1 MSNDLKRIQ
10 SAIIA
15 ALSQHTAHNYRA
27 STAVIKGIQE
37 KVDALAEQA
46 VSKLVAQLERLSV
59 NEINAFT
66 QGKYTTPRLK
76 ALKAEIDNWATMLD
90 QIIKSEWDK
99 SAIGLADHE
108 TSFMSKTMS
117 QAFDSL
123 PKVNVSAEAV
133 LVAVKREPI
142 VGQFVDD
149 MLSSISKSQRDRIYA
164 TMRQGFQSGKT
175 NSQVIRDII
184 GTQALNFKDGLTQLT
199 KRDIERVVR
208 TSRNHLSSVAYEDTY
223 KQLGVKYVV
232 RVATL
237 EGRTCVACAGLDG
250 KVYKREEPKPP
261 ATLHPNCRCQYAPSF
276 DGELVGNR
284 PFVRAL
290 KVRKRDGSYRF
301 RGIDDMTKKQ
311 REDAGLKV
319 GQVQAKTTYAK
330 WFKNQDAAF
339 QKQWLGKTR
348 YELYKKGELSIDRF
362 ADPLGKQYT
371 LEELRKRDAETFKA
385 VFGD

>member
-46 VSKLVAQLERLSV
+46 VSKLVAQLERLSE

-149 MLSSISKSQRDRIYA
+149 MLSSISKSQRERIYA

-175 NSQVIRDII
+175 NAQVIRDII
-184 GTQALNFKDGLTQLT
+184 GTQALNHKDGLTNLT
-199 KRDIERVVR
+199 RQSIERVVR
-208 TSRNHLSSVAYEDTY
+208 TLRNHLSNIAYEETY
-223 KQLGVKYVV
+223 KKLGVKYVV

-237 EGRTCVACAGLDG
+237 EGRTCLACASLDG
-250 KVYKREEPKPP
+250 AVYKLDDKKPP
-261 ATLHPNCRCQYAPSF
+261 ATLHPNCRCQYSPSF
-276 DGELVGNR
+276 DGDIVGNR

>member
-46 VSKLVAQLERLSV
+46 VSKLVAQLERLSE

-290 KVRKRDGSYRF
+290 KVRKRDGSNRF